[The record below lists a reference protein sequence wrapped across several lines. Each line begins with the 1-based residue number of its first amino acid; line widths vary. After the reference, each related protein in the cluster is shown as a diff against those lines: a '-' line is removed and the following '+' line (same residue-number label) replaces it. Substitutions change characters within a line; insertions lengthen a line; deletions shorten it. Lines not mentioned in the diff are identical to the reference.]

1 MGNRNNLAD
10 SALLTVF
17 LGAIM
22 AVVPFAVDTY
32 LPALSIMADYF
43 GVPLVQ
49 VNLTVSTYLIGH
61 ALGTFLGGALSDQLG
76 RKPLGSFGLLL
87 FSASTLSIALAET
100 ILQVQVYRIFQAV
113 GGGFAAVV
121 CIAQVRD
128 FYPTE
133 EIPQRMA
140 SVMLVMLVA
149 PMIAPLVGFFLLH
162 LGWQTIFVVLAIYS
176 LFLWY
181 VFMFRIPESVGKL
194 PERFE
199 MRTLFSDYWEVLT
212 HEKGGRFLA
221 SRYTL
226 FSALTSGVFFAYLT
240 NSMAIFTQ
248 YFSLTQFQFCLIFGF
263 GGLCAMFGTVLSKR
277 LMRRLSPMR
286 IASYGNWIHIAL
298 LFVVWIF
305 SLFDHLG
312 LEGVLFALFV
322 SVSVAGGIRP
332 TVAGVYMTFFD
343 RLSGAAASLHSTV
356 IFLFGGLI
364 GALAAML
371 SEGSLMPIFG
381 IMLLTSIAARV
392 VLWNMNLDN

>member
-1 MGNRNNLAD
+1 
-10 SALLTVF
+10 
-17 LGAIM
+17 M

-121 CIAQVRD
+121 CMAQVRD

-140 SVMLVMLVA
+140 TVMLVMLVA

-181 VFMFRIPESVGKL
+181 VFMFRIPESVDKL

-199 MRTLFSDYWEVLT
+199 MRTLFSDYWEVLS

-298 LFVVWIF
+298 LLVVWIL
-305 SLFDHLG
+305 SLFDQLG